1 MIIPFSFLIIRIGF
15 FQNLLFIGK
24 FQKMVCFMIFVKAGI
39 HKILFSLGLA
49 VIAVRSHQIPVDF
62 LLHHI
67 FRYGKRILASADI
80 IYNVCLGT
88 AFLQHFPECGLLM
101 GLPASTVPF
110 GNTQPSYLFLMFLY
124 SSRIFP
130 RKITTPPQLVA
141 SIMILLTPPITLSGE
156 VSIKQ
161 TSCNGNCVITAT
173 SCTLYDNGDT
183 DFRVFWG
190 AKPVNQAWLSP
201 LILLYSAEPV
211 LPAAV

>member
-101 GLPASTVPF
+101 GLPGFDGTLRQYPAF
-110 GNTQPSYLFLMFLY
+110 
-124 SSRIFP
+124 IF
-130 RKITTPPQLVA
+130 
-141 SIMILLTPPITLSGE
+141 ILNVLIQQQDLPTE
-156 VSIKQ
+156 DH
-161 TSCNGNCVITAT
+161 NATAT
-173 SCTLYDNGDT
+173 GSLYHDSFDSS
-183 DFRVFWG
+183 DHSFWL
-190 AKPVNQAWLSP
+190 K
-201 LILLYSAEPV
+201 
-211 LPAAV
+211 